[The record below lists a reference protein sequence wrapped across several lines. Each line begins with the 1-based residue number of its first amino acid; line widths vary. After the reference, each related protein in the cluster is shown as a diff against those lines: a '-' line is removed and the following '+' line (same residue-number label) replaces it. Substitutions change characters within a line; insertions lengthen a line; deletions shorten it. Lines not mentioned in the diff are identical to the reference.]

1 LTTPF
6 TAYRAPKWLPG
17 GHAQTIY
24 PLLIKAAPPPYR
36 RERWETPDSDFIDL
50 DWMDAPTDASD
61 TQALPLL
68 ILFHGLEGSSS
79 SHYATSLMAATKAR
93 GWTGVV
99 SHFRGCS
106 GESNRLPRAYHSGD
120 SDEIDWVLR
129 RLRQRHPERPI
140 YVTGVSLG
148 GNALLKWLGER
159 EFLAN
164 DVINAAASVCAPLDL
179 AICGH
184 HLGRGF
190 NKVYTQHFLQTLK
203 KGAAE
208 KLVRFPGIFDGKR
221 MQGARNL
228 YEFDD
233 VRYPMPEI
241 FKAYDIRGIV
251 DTVHCPHQGL
261 RHAVRAIG
269 HALGS
274 LARRAGQAAIAVGRD
289 GRLSGPALAGA
300 LPTASAP
307 PVSTSSTSA
316 ACRPRS
322 PTSPPTSS
330 AATPAS
336 RSPAAT
342 TRPTTT
348 A

>member
-1 LTTPF
+1 LTSPF

-50 DWMDAPTDASD
+50 DWMDAPTDASG

-120 SDEIDWVLR
+120 SDEVDWVLR

-233 VRYPMPEI
+233 VVTAPLHGFLGADDYWKRASAKPLL
-241 FKAYDIRGIV
+241 RGIRLPTLLLNAQN
-251 DTVHCPHQGL
+251 DPFFPPHAL
-261 RHAVRAIG
+261 PHDNELSAKVRADYPREGG
-269 HALGS
+269 HVGFVTGS
-274 LARRAGQAAIAVGRD
+274 LP
-289 GRLSGPALAGA
+289 GRLDW
-300 LPTASAP
+300 LPQRLLHFFDQHSIAEN
-307 PVSTSSTSA
+307 
-316 ACRPRS
+316 
-322 PTSPPTSS
+322 
-330 AATPAS
+330 
-336 RSPAAT
+336 
-342 TRPTTT
+342 
-348 A
+348 